1 MSFNLLRSVQSAGL
15 LHLDPVL
22 ASTDDPGSID
32 RMLEQTRT
40 VVCSEQSVAAL
51 GAPLP
56 GDVELIVSDG
66 TLEPGGLA
74 LLRDL
79 LAR

>member
-1 MSFNLLRSVQSAGL
+1 MSFNLLRSLQSAGR

-22 ASTDDPGSID
+22 ASTDDPWSIN
-32 RMLEQTRT
+32 RMLDQTRT
-40 VVCSEQSVAAL
+40 IVGSEPSVAAL
-51 GAPLP
+51 GASLP
-56 GDVELIVSDG
+56 ADVELIVSDH
-66 TLEPGGLA
+66 TLEPGGLE

>member
-1 MSFNLLRSVQSAGL
+1 M
-15 LHLDPVL
+15 L
-22 ASTDDPGSID
+22 ASTDDPWSID

-40 VVCSEQSVAAL
+40 VVCSKQSVAAP
-51 GAPLP
+51 GASLP
-56 GDVELIVSDG
+56 AGGELIVSDR
-66 TLEPGGLA
+66 TLEPGGLE

>member
-1 MSFNLLRSVQSAGL
+1 MSLNLLHSVQSAGL

-22 ASTDDPGSID
+22 AATGDPWSID
-32 RMLEQTRT
+32 GMLEQTRT
-40 VVCSEQSVAAL
+40 VACSEQSVAAL
-51 GAPLP
+51 GASLP
-56 GDVELIVSDG
+56 ADGEVIVSDR
-66 TLEPGGLA
+66 TLEPGGFE